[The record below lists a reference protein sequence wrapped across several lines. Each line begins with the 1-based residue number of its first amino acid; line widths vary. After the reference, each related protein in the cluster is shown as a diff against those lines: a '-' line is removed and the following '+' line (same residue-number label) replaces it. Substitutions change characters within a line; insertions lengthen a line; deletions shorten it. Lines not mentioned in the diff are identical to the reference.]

1 MDKMYR
7 LLLKYGKE
15 PPEYRLFPEAL
26 TLVLYNPEL
35 DEAFVREIAEAQ
47 ERLGGFS
54 LDHLIAVGYLRRV
67 GEAGLEELARALQL
81 PEEAAR
87 RVLSRME
94 RMGLLRKEGGRY
106 HLARRD
112 LLAERALALLE
123 APRRRQEV
131 ERVLGLSRKR
141 ALELLRRLIREGR
154 VERVGRGAATRY
166 RRR

>member
-1 MDKMYR
+1 
-7 LLLKYGKE
+7 
-15 PPEYRLFPEAL
+15 
-26 TLVLYNPEL
+26 
-35 DEAFVREIAEAQ
+35 
-47 ERLGGFS
+47 
-54 LDHLIAVGYLRRV
+54 
-67 GEAGLEELARALQL
+67 
-81 PEEAAR
+81 
-87 RVLSRME
+87 
-94 RMGLLRKEGGRY
+94 MGLLRKEGGRY